1 MFTRNGGGDEDI
13 TLEMKV
19 KRRCSLMEVGE
30 KEKAKTYL
38 YGSVG

>member
-1 MFTRNGGGDEDI
+1 VFKRNGGGGEDI
-13 TLEMKV
+13 TLGMKV

-30 KEKAKTYL
+30 KEKARTYL